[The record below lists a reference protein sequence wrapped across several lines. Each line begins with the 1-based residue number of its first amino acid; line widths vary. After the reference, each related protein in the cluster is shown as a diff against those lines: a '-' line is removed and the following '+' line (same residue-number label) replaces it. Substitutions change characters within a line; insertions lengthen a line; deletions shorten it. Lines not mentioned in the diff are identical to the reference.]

1 MTEPL
6 ARLSAALEDRYRV
19 ERKLGEGG
27 MATVYLAEDLRHHRH
42 VALKVLRPELAAVI
56 GAERFLHEITTTANL
71 QHPHILP
78 LHDSGQVEGSVF
90 YVMPFIEGES
100 LRDRLNRER
109 QLPVEDAIRITR
121 EVASALD
128 YAHRHGIIHR
138 DIKPEN
144 ILLHDGSALV
154 ADFGIALAASHTGD
168 TRMTETGMSL
178 GTPHYMSPEQ
188 AMGERTLD
196 ARSDIYALGCVCYEM
211 LSGEPPF
218 TGPTAQAVVARVLT
232 EEPRSLTLQR
242 KTIPQNVADAVEVAL
257 SKLPADRFATAAQ
270 FAEALE
276 GRSAGPSRQTA
287 ARTAAV
293 AARKTPRWRDPL
305 VLGLSFVAIA
315 ALAATVTLARR
326 RPQNESVPPLRFV
339 IATPDSAKPFD
350 GFPWPAAISPDG
362 SVVVYNVARGTT
374 RMLYALR
381 TDQLDAHPIP
391 GTEEGAQPLFSP
403 DGQWLAFE
411 VPGKERKV
419 RLDGSAPVT
428 MAEGGANNG
437 ADWTTGDELVVGA
450 TVGSHGLSR
459 VSAAGGELAEFTRPD
474 TAKGVKEHVW
484 PIALPDGKHIVFVL
498 WFGANSSSQ
507 LALTSLDDGKVVP
520 LGLKG
525 IRPLVVLDGVLVYV
539 QADGS
544 VMAVTLDVGGG
555 RVAGKPVPVLD
566 PVTVVA
572 GLNGNSGIFVSKG
585 GALVTSRGLVR
596 SQLAV
601 ISPDGRTVPVL
612 AEPRA
617 FRSPRWS
624 PDGRRIA
631 VLVAEQGKS
640 DAWIYDVG
648 STTFSRLTTSGTA
661 ASLHWTADGTR
672 IVFAAAGAN
681 SGNGIFSQRAEGG
694 SPPKLLAESSEPTPW
709 GVLSSD
715 DKQVAVQTYHQTSW
729 DVFRFRLDS
738 GSTGKEYLTTR
749 ANETA
754 PAFSPDGKWL
764 ALASDE
770 SGKDEIY
777 VRSFP
782 DPSFRTQVSVAGGF
796 DPAWSADASRLY
808 YRAGDALL
816 SARIAW
822 TPAFQVLARDTLL
835 KETKGLLDYDVSRDG
850 KQVLALLSNRDDFQL
865 VVAPNWI
872 TEFRRRM
879 AASRPK

>member
-1 MTEPL
+1 
-6 ARLSAALEDRYRV
+6 
-19 ERKLGEGG
+19 
-27 MATVYLAEDLRHHRH
+27 
-42 VALKVLRPELAAVI
+42 
-56 GAERFLHEITTTANL
+56 
-71 QHPHILP
+71 
-78 LHDSGQVEGSVF
+78 
-90 YVMPFIEGES
+90 
-100 LRDRLNRER
+100 
-109 QLPVEDAIRITR
+109 
-121 EVASALD
+121 
-128 YAHRHGIIHR
+128 
-138 DIKPEN
+138 
-144 ILLHDGSALV
+144 
-154 ADFGIALAASHTGD
+154 
-168 TRMTETGMSL
+168 
-178 GTPHYMSPEQ
+178 
-188 AMGERTLD
+188 
-196 ARSDIYALGCVCYEM
+196 
-211 LSGEPPF
+211 
-218 TGPTAQAVVARVLT
+218 
-232 EEPRSLTLQR
+232 
-242 KTIPQNVADAVEVAL
+242 
-257 SKLPADRFATAAQ
+257 
-270 FAEALE
+270 
-276 GRSAGPSRQTA
+276 
-287 ARTAAV
+287 
-293 AARKTPRWRDPL
+293 
-305 VLGLSFVAIA
+305 LGLAFVAIA

-326 RPQNESVPPLRFV
+326 RPPSESVPPLRFV

-362 SVVVYNVARGTT
+362 SVVVYTVTRGTT
-374 RMLYALR
+374 RMFYALR

-391 GTEEGAQPLFSP
+391 GTEEGSQPLFSP

-437 ADWTTGDELVVGA
+437 ADWTTGGELVVGA
-450 TVGSHGLSR
+450 TGGSHGLSR
-459 VSAAGGELAEFTRPD
+459 VSAAGGELAEFTVPD
-474 TAKGVKEHVW
+474 TAKGDKEHVW

-498 WFGANSSSQ
+498 WTGANSTSQ

-525 IRPLVVLDGVLVYV
+525 MRPLAVLDGVLVYV

-544 VMAVTLDVGGG
+544 VMAVTLDVGGS
-555 RVAGKPVPVLD
+555 RVTGKPVPVLD

-572 GLNGNSGIFVSKG
+572 GLNGNSGVFLSRG
-585 GALVTSRGLVR
+585 GALVTSRGLVH

-617 FRSPRWS
+617 FLAPRWS

-640 DAWIYDVG
+640 DVWIYDVG

-661 ASLHWTADGTR
+661 ASLQWTADGSR
-672 IVFAAAGAN
+672 VVFAAAGAN
-681 SGNGIFSQRAEGG
+681 AGNGIFSQRAEGG

-715 DKQVAVQTYHQTSW
+715 DKQVVVQAYHQTSW
-729 DVFRFRLDS
+729 DVFRFGLDS
-738 GSTGKEYLTTR
+738 GSTGQGYLTTR
-749 ANETA
+749 ANETN
-754 PAFSPDGKWL
+754 PAFSPDGKWV
-764 ALASDE
+764 ALGSDE

-796 DPAWSADASRLY
+796 APAWSADGSRLY

-816 SARIAW
+816 AARIAW
-822 TPAFQVLARDTLL
+822 KPAFQVLSRDTLL
-835 KETKGLLDYDVSRDG
+835 SATKGLRDYDVSRDG
-850 KQVLALLSNRDDFQL
+850 KRVLALLSNRDDFQL